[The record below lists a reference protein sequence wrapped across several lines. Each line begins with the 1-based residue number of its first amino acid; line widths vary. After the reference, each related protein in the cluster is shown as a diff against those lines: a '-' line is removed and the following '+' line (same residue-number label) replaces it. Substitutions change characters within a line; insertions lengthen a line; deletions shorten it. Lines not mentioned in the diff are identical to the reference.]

1 MIISHDH
8 KFIFIKTNK
17 TAGTSVEIAL
27 SKFCGPRDVITPIS
41 EEDEAIRASLGY
53 RGPQNCE
60 GHNGVE
66 FRNHSSA
73 ADIKKGVGEA
83 VWNAYYTFCIE
94 RNPWDRVISMYYW
107 RCKSEPRPSIS
118 KFLST
123 GPVASLKRKG
133 YALYTH
139 NGEVVVDKVCRYED
153 LAAELERVRTRLGLP
168 EPLEL
173 PRAKSQYRK
182 DKRSYRE
189 ILDSGERQH
198 IEQLFAQEIALFNY
212 TF

>member
-27 SKFCGPRDVITPIS
+27 SRFCGPDDIITPIS
-41 EEDEAIRASLGY
+41 EEDEALRSSLGY
-53 RGPQNCE
+53 RGSQNCE
-60 GHNGVE
+60 GHNGIS

-73 ADIKKGVGEA
+73 AEIQQGVGEA
-83 VWNAYYTFCIE
+83 VWNAYYKFCIE

-118 KFLST
+118 EFLAT

-139 NGEVVVDKVCRYED
+139 HGEVVVDKVCRYEN
-153 LAAELERVRTRLGLP
+153 LAAELELVRTRLGLP
-168 EPLEL
+168 EPLAL
-173 PRAKSQYRK
+173 PSAKSQYRK
-182 DKRSYRE
+182 DKRHYRE
-189 ILDSGERQH
+189 ILETSERQQ
-198 IEQLFAQEIALFNY
+198 IEQLFAAEIALFNY